1 MKRKFN
7 NRIKKKSKT
16 KKSRDTVLAIVPVE
30 IRLDDIDPNALIMS
44 LINRKRTEYKES
56 SFLIFIEALKIKF
69 KNKERKILID
79 LDENFDNYG
88 NKIVDIE

>member
-16 KKSRDTVLAIVPVE
+16 ERSGDTVLATVPIE
-30 IRLDDIDPNALIMS
+30 IRLDDIDPNALAIS
-44 LINRKRTEYKES
+44 LINRRRTEYKES
-56 SFLIFIEALKIKF
+56 SFLTFIEALKIKF
-69 KNKERKILID
+69 KNEERKILID